1 LEHSLLVGEWHN
13 RLLLCKGAYVPLKAK
28 SVSSQNFSRI
38 LLIKPSALGDVVH
51 AIPLL
56 PKLRARFPSA
66 QIDWFITPENAE
78 LVQHHPALSGVVSID
93 RKGLA
98 RFGQSWAATTE
109 LVLVMEQLRRA
120 RYDLVLDLHG
130 QLRSALFTLAT
141 GAPFRIGFDRPIP
154 RTRTESQNYRLQN
167 VPRHGW
173 AGAREGSWIAYSH
186 RIPIPTLEIHAADR
200 YLWVAPMLGLDDS
213 PPDFRIYLS
222 SEIEIRTER
231 LLERHAL
238 QQFGALVPGTTWE
251 TKLWDPVRFA
261 EVGRWLNQRGLGVVV
276 LGTGR
281 ERPMCEKI
289 ANLCPGAIDFSG
301 QTTAGEL
308 ASIIKRAAVCVTND
322 SGSMHL
328 AVAFARPV
336 VSVFGPTN
344 PVQIGP
350 YRRPEAVVR
359 ADLPCSPCNFRR
371 LAQCPHN
378 HACMRRVTAASV
390 IQRVEAA
397 MSAYTC
403 PQDRRHAKPQ

>member
-1 LEHSLLVGEWHN
+1 LERSLPVDEWRRRHSLCE
-13 RLLLCKGAYVPLKAK
+13 GAYVRLKAK

-56 PKLRARFPSA
+56 PKLRARFPAA
-66 QIDWFITPENAE
+66 QIDWFVTPENAE
-78 LVQHHPALSGVVSID
+78 LVQHHPALSDVVLID
-93 RKGLA
+93 RKGLG
-98 RFGQSWAATTE
+98 RFGRSRAATTE
-109 LVLVMEQLRRA
+109 LVRVMEHLRRA
-120 RYDLVLDLHG
+120 RYDLVVDLHG

-141 GAPFRIGFDRPIP
+141 GARVRIGFDRPIS
-154 RTRTESQNYRLQN
+154 RTRTASQNYRLQN

-186 RIPIPTLEIHAADR
+186 RIPIPTLEVHAVDR
-200 YLWVAPMLGLDDS
+200 YLWIAPMLGLDDR
-213 PPDFRIYLS
+213 PPDFRIFLS
-222 SEIEIRTER
+222 SDIEICIER

-238 QQFGALVPGTTWE
+238 QQFGALVPGTTWA
-251 TKLWDPVRFA
+251 TKLWDPARFA
-261 EVGRWLNQRGLGVVV
+261 EVGRWLKERGFGVVV

-281 ERPMCEKI
+281 ERPMCDKI
-289 ANLCPGAIDFSG
+289 AKLCPGAIDLSG

-308 ASIIKRAAVCVTND
+308 ASIIKRASVCVTND

-336 VSVFGPTN
+336 VSIFGPTN

-350 YRRPEAVVR
+350 YRRPEVVVR

-378 HACMRRVTAASV
+378 HACMQRVTAGSV
-390 IQRVEAA
+390 IERVEAA
-397 MSAYTC
+397 MSAYTTS
-403 PQDRRHAKPQ
+403 QD